1 MEAVHTIEDLA
12 KRGFD
17 VEEGID
23 LCAGDEEIYV
33 AVLEAALEEGREKLP
48 LIRDCYEKKDFE
60 RYGIEMHG
68 LKNAMKSIGAVTLS
82 EAAKEQE
89 FAVKENNLQLVDEKV
104 ESVLAQYQDVVDAL
118 EELMA
123 NLA

>member
-33 AVLEAALEEGREKLP
+33 EVLEAALEEGREKLP
-48 LIRDCYEKKDFE
+48 LIRDCYEKS
-60 RYGIEMHG
+60 RS
-68 LKNAMKSIGAVTLS
+68 LR
-82 EAAKEQE
+82 
-89 FAVKENNLQLVDEKV
+89 
-104 ESVLAQYQDVVDAL
+104 
-118 EELMA
+118 
-123 NLA
+123 